1 MLVGTTIAQPTTT
14 TEEPTTTVAEPE
26 TLPPTTTP
34 KPTPAPTTPLVLAAG
49 AAPRQVSKGDAPARS
64 VAFSF
69 DAGSD
74 TGSANQILDLLAAEG
89 IRASFGI
96 TGTWATSNATIAR
109 RIATDGHQLINH
121 TQHHPSFTGFSTKK
135 NAMTADQIA
144 AELDEAEASI
154 IAAAGVGTKPWMRP
168 PFGDID
174 KASASA
180 VAAAG
185 FPMIAMWTVDSG
197 GWQGLEPAK
206 VTQRCLDKAVPGA
219 IYVFHVGSASTDFA
233 ALPAIIKGLRDNG
246 YAIVSIPEV
255 LAP

>member
-1 MLVGTTIAQPTTT
+1 M
-14 TEEPTTTVAEPE
+14 TVAESE
-26 TLPPTTTP
+26 TSPPTTRP
-34 KPTPAPTTPLVLAAG
+34 KPTPAPIRVVTAAG
-49 AAPRQVSKGDAPARS
+49 SPRLVSRGDAAARS

-96 TGTWATSNATIAR
+96 TGAWATANAPITR

-144 AELDEAEASI
+144 ADLNEAEESI
-154 IAAAGVGTKPWMRP
+154 AAAAGVGTKPWMRP

-174 KASASA
+174 KASANA

-233 ALPAIIKGLRDNG
+233 ALPAIIKGLRGDG